1 METTNRPT
9 ITSQLIQLR
18 TVCRVPRLRSRA
30 QTYREEVAN
39 SVSHGIGL
47 FFALIAAPL
56 LVANA
61 LRSGDAHR
69 IIACSIYASTIVLM
83 FAASMVYHG
92 LPRGRAKFVCR
103 IIDHGAIFLLIAGS
117 YTPFMLGAL
126 WGPWGWTLLAF
137 VWTFAIIGVVLTAIS
152 RVRYPTLSTLVY
164 LLLGWMIVVGLKP
177 LWLHMNHWGL
187 VWIAAQSI
195 ALFIAICYRWSWY
208 EAQLFTPPYFGF
220 QVLAFAIVE
229 LIGREASGRTA
240 LARTN
245 AELVSTREL
254 LAEHVR
260 LAERRWI
267 GRELHD
273 AMGHHL
279 AGLSLH
285 LEALAQREAPSPPLD
300 IARALTRRLLDDV
313 ESLVTT
319 LERDR
324 GVDLAG
330 ALGALATEIPSPR
343 VHVEIDGLAQQA
355 PARAHALLRC
365 CQEIVT
371 NAIKHAGAD
380 NLWIRLRERDGRVE
394 LIARDDGKRPPI
406 ARTGHGLDGM
416 RQRLA
421 ELGGSLEVA
430 SPPGG
435 GFELRVLVPEADR

>member
-1 METTNRPT
+1 METTNRTT
-9 ITSQLIQLR
+9 ITAQLIQLR

-187 VWIAAQSI
+187 VWIAAGGLAYTLGVAFFAADRLRYSHLVWH
-195 ALFIAICYRWSWY
+195 LF
-208 EAQLFTPPYFGF
+208 
-220 QVLAFAIVE
+220 VLMGCACHYVAVTLYAF
-229 LIGREASGRTA
+229 
-240 LARTN
+240 
-245 AELVSTREL
+245 
-254 LAEHVR
+254 
-260 LAERRWI
+260 
-267 GRELHD
+267 
-273 AMGHHL
+273 
-279 AGLSLH
+279 
-285 LEALAQREAPSPPLD
+285 PSP
-300 IARALTRRLLDDV
+300 
-313 ESLVTT
+313 
-319 LERDR
+319 
-324 GVDLAG
+324 
-330 ALGALATEIPSPR
+330 
-343 VHVEIDGLAQQA
+343 
-355 PARAHALLRC
+355 
-365 CQEIVT
+365 
-371 NAIKHAGAD
+371 
-380 NLWIRLRERDGRVE
+380 
-394 LIARDDGKRPPI
+394 
-406 ARTGHGLDGM
+406 
-416 RQRLA
+416 
-421 ELGGSLEVA
+421 
-430 SPPGG
+430 
-435 GFELRVLVPEADR
+435 